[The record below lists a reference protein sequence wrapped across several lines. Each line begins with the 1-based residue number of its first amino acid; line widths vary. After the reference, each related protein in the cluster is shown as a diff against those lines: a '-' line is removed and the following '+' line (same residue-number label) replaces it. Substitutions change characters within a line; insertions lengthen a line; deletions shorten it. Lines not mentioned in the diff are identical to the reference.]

1 MSEMILK
8 PNNGFSIIGQAFS
21 KGLLITS
28 IVLLPFWGIAQNSGT
43 NNLIAKQMFQAITEL
58 RDFVAIPKDAVNP
71 ADIKKN
77 IEWSHKAFV
86 KRGFKTSLVVNGNL
100 PIFVAERT
108 FTKGSKTVMF
118 YFHIDGQPVRANEWF
133 QKDPFISVLKEP
145 DNKGEFKEVAWKLLD
160 TRVNDEWRIFGRSTS
175 DDKGPIVM
183 FLQALDIMQAN
194 NNSLHLTSK

>member
-8 PNNGFSIIGQAFS
+8 PNNGFSIIGQAFF

-86 KRGFKTSLVVNGNL
+86 KRGFKTSLVVNGDL

-118 YFHIDGQPVRANEWF
+118 TFILMVSRCEQMNGFKKTRSLVCLKSLTIRGNLKRLIGSCLIRELMTNGESLVAQLRTI
-133 QKDPFISVLKEP
+133 KDL
-145 DNKGEFKEVAWKLLD
+145 
-160 TRVNDEWRIFGRSTS
+160 
-175 DDKGPIVM
+175 
-183 FLQALDIMQAN
+183 
-194 NNSLHLTSK
+194 